1 MRGQA
6 GDLKNIAARKQLK
19 ANAIKKLIFCGLF
32 LALILGFASA
42 ALAQEFVDDFDDLE
56 RILTADYSS
65 PTELTVQIS
74 EDKDIYLDGAI
85 KVNRNVTKLTID
97 LNGRTIDGAGKY
109 PFLQFDGT
117 CDLTLTNTSTDT
129 SETGEIQNCSGD
141 DGAVIYFGNVN
152 DVKITLQNIV
162 FRDNVAEYGGGGV
175 VYAGGSN
182 CTFTAKGCVFEN
194 NGAGWM
200 HGGAIYLYDS
210 STCNISYC
218 KFSNNYAEEFGGALS
233 AGADNTINISHCSFK
248 NNFSNYNDGGAVHVG
263 DSTILQVNNTVFSD
277 NDAYGQGG
285 AIWQGDSVEEKI
297 GTGVLKIENCKF
309 DLNDADDFGGAVQTK
324 ALKEIVI
331 NNSDFTYN
339 ESDYG
344 GAVGIFGT
352 KATLKSC
359 VFSHNEAYSY
369 GGAICND
376 SLDLGVDGCNF
387 TENSAYAGGAIADP
401 FYRFLTLIQGSY
413 EVDESDVVHNSEI
426 KNSTFS
432 KNTAEN
438 GGAVFESTGVGNEQY
453 YFDEQ
458 KGLGY
463 YLTSDDDDGY
473 EPGIKIYLTSTPGNH
488 VKIINS
494 QFLENEAAKCGGAV
508 YVDNPLDTVISGG
521 NTRIEKNKAGTS
533 GGAVYVVNS
542 GTYAIDGA
550 PFTDNTDETKNTA
563 PIGKDISLYDD
574 STIMVAGN
582 LGTNVYDVAK
592 YDFGIH
598 RPGVITSGLS
608 GKGTKENFKSSEGYG
623 VIINSNNEAELVS
636 AYTVTFQSNGGS
648 GNMEEQVIPT
658 GTTQNLTGNTFE
670 REHYIFKE
678 WNTSADGT
686 GTPYEDKASISL
698 SNNLTLY
705 AQWEAEEV
713 YSINTSAANGTVTL
727 NKKDAYSND
736 TISFTVSP
744 DTGYALARLSY
755 DPSSLQ
761 ANLSNGTYSFTM
773 PAANVTITA
782 VFEAIPYSVTVNG
795 GTAKIWRNDGWIQ
808 ITQAKAGDTVFVDVD
823 ISSIPDGHYCSAMTS
838 DQVTLTEELAPG
850 EWSFEMPAQPVTVTA
865 QYSRQAEKTYDLTGA
880 DLHPVIEDEVLEQ
893 VNNEN
898 DHPQY
903 DILHP
908 DDTTKPYEYDFNGD
922 NKADVSIDRD
932 SHAASCGEGAND
944 LDHDPVLTF
953 PGLHYSPITFL
964 LPGRYAVTVTNGTG
978 SGDYVKGESVTIT
991 ATVPEGKRFQEWTG
1005 VDGLTFTTGS
1015 GATESAVFVMPP
1027 RNVDVSA
1034 AFETNKYTIQFVNED
1049 GGVLQSG
1056 EVEHGAM
1063 PVYTEETP
1071 LKAEDEQYTYTF
1083 AGWTPE
1089 ITAATGAAV
1098 YTASYTPVKRSYTI
1112 TWQMDD
1118 GSVIDTTTVGY
1129 GAVPTHDAPVK
1140 ESDADYIYTFSK
1152 WTPDPV
1158 SVSGPATYKAQFTAT
1173 AKKVYTVILSS
1184 DGNGAASA
1192 DPASGT
1198 EGTGVTLTATPKEG
1212 YRFKEWQVITG
1223 GVIITDNKFSI
1234 ERENVELKAIFE
1246 LTAPKKYAFTKGDG
1260 SSWTKGSGT
1269 PLDFTVKGSPDD
1281 TATFQNF
1288 TGIDVDGKAVAGW
1301 GYTTA
1306 PGSVNIS
1313 LIPGYLEDMTP
1324 GIHKITANFTDGSA
1338 VASFTVNYKVPKT
1351 GDEGNPMLWL
1361 GCVLAGSV
1369 MIAVFVYA
1377 EKRKKTV
1384 SK

>member
-32 LALILGFASA
+32 LALILGLASA
-42 ALAQEFVDDFDDLE
+42 ALAQEFAEDFDELK
-56 RILTADYSS
+56 RILTFDYSS

-74 EDKDIYLDGAI
+74 EDKDIYLKGAI

-97 LNGRTIDGAGKY
+97 LNGRTIDGFDGKKSH

-129 SETGEIQNCSGD
+129 SEMGEIQNCRGD
-141 DGAVIYFGNVN
+141 DGAVIYFGNVDN
-152 DVKITLQNIV
+152 AKITLQNIV
-162 FRDNVAEYGGGGV
+162 FSNNVAKYGGGV

-182 CTFTAKGCVFEN
+182 CTFTAKGCVFDN
-194 NGAGWM
+194 NGAESTN
-200 HGGAIYLYDS
+200 GGAIDLYDS
-210 STCNISYC
+210 STCDISYC
-218 KFSNNYAEEFGGALS
+218 EFSYNYAEEFGGALS

-248 NNFSNYNDGGAVHVG
+248 KHYSNYNDGGAVHVG

-277 NDAYGQGG
+277 NVAYGQGG
-285 AIWQGDSVEEKI
+285 AIWQGDSVQEKI
-297 GTGVLKIENCKF
+297 GTGVLIIENCKF
-309 DLNDADDFGGAVQTK
+309 DLNVADDFGGAVQTK

-432 KNTAEN
+432 KNTAEY

-458 KGLGY
+458 KRQGY
-463 YLTSDDDDGY
+463 YITSDEDDGY
-473 EPGIKIYLTSTPGNH
+473 EPGRIIPLTSTPGNH

-508 YVDNPLDTVISGG
+508 YHDNPLDTVISGG

-542 GTYAIDGA
+542 GTFAIHGA

-563 PIGKDISLYDD
+563 PIGKDISLLRD
-574 STIMVAGN
+574 STIMFAGN

-592 YDFGIH
+592 YDLGIH

-608 GKGTKENFKSSEGYG
+608 GKGTKENFKSSEGYT

-648 GNMEEQVIPT
+648 GNMEEQVIPS

-670 REHYIFKE
+670 REHYIFKR

-686 GTPYEDKASISL
+686 GTSYEDEASISL

-705 AQWEAEEV
+705 AQWEAKKV
-713 YSINTSAANGTVTL
+713 YS
-727 NKKDAYSND
+727 
-736 TISFTVSP
+736 
-744 DTGYALARLSY
+744 
-755 DPSSLQ
+755 
-761 ANLSNGTYSFTM
+761 
-773 PAANVTITA
+773 
-782 VFEAIPYSVTVNG
+782 
-795 GTAKIWRNDGWIQ
+795 
-808 ITQAKAGDTVFVDVD
+808 
-823 ISSIPDGHYCSAMTS
+823 
-838 DQVTLTEELAPG
+838 
-850 EWSFEMPAQPVTVTA
+850 
-865 QYSRQAEKTYDLTGA
+865 
-880 DLHPVIEDEVLEQ
+880 
-893 VNNEN
+893 
-898 DHPQY
+898 
-903 DILHP
+903 
-908 DDTTKPYEYDFNGD
+908 
-922 NKADVSIDRD
+922 
-932 SHAASCGEGAND
+932 
-944 LDHDPVLTF
+944 
-953 PGLHYSPITFL
+953 
-964 LPGRYAVTVTNGTG
+964 
-978 SGDYVKGESVTIT
+978 
-991 ATVPEGKRFQEWTG
+991 
-1005 VDGLTFTTGS
+1005 
-1015 GATESAVFVMPP
+1015 
-1027 RNVDVSA
+1027 
-1034 AFETNKYTIQFVNED
+1034 
-1049 GGVLQSG
+1049 
-1056 EVEHGAM
+1056 
-1063 PVYTEETP
+1063 
-1071 LKAEDEQYTYTF
+1071 
-1083 AGWTPE
+1083 
-1089 ITAATGAAV
+1089 
-1098 YTASYTPVKRSYTI
+1098 I

-1118 GSVIDTTTVGY
+1118 GSVIDTTTVEY
-1129 GAVPTHDAPVK
+1129 GAVPTHADPVKKQTEEYTYTFAGWTPEVAAVSGEATYKAAFTQKKRSYPITWQMDDDSVIDTVLMEYGTMPAHDAPVK

-1158 SVSGPATYKAQFTAT
+1158 SVSGPATYKAQFTATPKTEYTVIWLNGDGTELDRRTYKEGAEEPATDKTPVKAEDAENTYTFSGWDSGKVEGNVKTYAPRFTAT

-1223 GVIITDNKFSI
+1223 GVTITDNQFSI

-1246 LTAPKKYAFTKGDG
+1246 LTAPKEYAFTKGDG

-1288 TGIDVDGKAVAGW
+1288 TGIDVDGKTVAGW
-1301 GYTTA
+1301 NYTTA

-1313 LIPGYLEDMTP
+1313 LKPGYLEDMTP

-1351 GDEGNPMLWL
+1351 GDEGKPMLWL
-1361 GCVLAGSV
+1361 SCVLAGSV
-1369 MIAVFVYA
+1369 MITVSVYA
-1377 EKRKKTV
+1377 KKRKKTV